1 MEMEVSLSKK
11 FRICLDLSSQSSN
24 IMLYFH
30 SSLSGIYNALKRS
43 GALDDMLRRGIEHL
57 HVYGIDN
64 VLTKSLDPAF
74 LGVCIAN
81 KVECGNKVVWRA
93 NKAEKVGVSVSI
105 NGRMSVLEYSEI
117 PTNLAEAEDSDGKLI
132 FGAANICNHYLTV
145 EFLLKKVL
153 PTLSNSY
160 HLATKKIP
168 YMDPVTHKSIVPSQN
183 NGYKLEMFIFDVF
196 PLTTEWIVM
205 EVNRNDEFAPVKNEP
220 GNPVDSPNSARN
232 MMSSLAKKWLAAAG
246 AVLKN
251 DDEQCEISSLL
262 SYDGEGLEKYHG
274 CTIELPCYLE

>member
-1 MEMEVSLSKK
+1 M
-11 FRICLDLSSQSSN
+11 
-24 IMLYFH
+24 YFH
-30 SSLSGIYNALKRS
+30 SLLSGIYNALKRS
-43 GALDDMLRRGIEHL
+43 GALDDMIRRGIEHL

-93 NKAEKVGVSVSI
+93 NKGEKVGVSVSI
-105 NGRMSVLEYSEI
+105 DGRMSVLEYSEI
-117 PTNLAEAEDSDGKLI
+117 PTNLAEAADSDGKLI
-132 FGAANICNHYLTV
+132 FGAANICNHYMTV

-168 YMDPVTHKSIVPSQN
+168 YLDPITRKTIIPNHN
-183 NGYKLEMFIFDVF
+183 NGYKLEMFIFDIF

-220 GNPVDSPNSARN
+220 GNPVDSPTSARN
-232 MMSSLAKKWLAAAG
+232 MMSSLAKKWLIAAG
-246 AVLKN
+246 AILKN
-251 DDEQCEISSLL
+251 ADSDEQCEISSLL
-262 SYDGEGLEKYHG
+262 SYDGEGLEKYDG